1 MVIYALEHILP
12 NMAEDLLLSLKSW
25 PSSDS
30 KDSLPF
36 LISRINEQRGSF
48 RDVTEDRLADE
59 IRSLEAGDGTIEE
72 PNTGETLDVS
82 LEKKSPREELS
93 AARLEIVKQV
103 T

>member
-1 MVIYALEHILP
+1 
-12 NMAEDLLLSLKSW
+12 MAEDLLLSLKSW
-25 PSSDS
+25 PSSSS

-48 RDVTEDRLADE
+48 RDITEEKLADE

-72 PNTGETLDVS
+72 LNTGDILDTS
-82 LEKKSPREELS
+82 PEKKSPGDELS
-93 AARLEIVKQV
+93 AARLEIMKQV